1 MTQAFLMLLVVNGPI
16 IQYFLYTSDLTVR
29 QSVWNNVLYKKKHN
43 YNEIKKNTID
53 KKSEKV
59 NQKQYRRKNN
69 NASTLRDKITKNS
82 FTLFEIGVL
91 FCFVFV
97 LKISK

>member
-29 QSVWNNVLYKKKHN
+29 QSVWNNVL
-43 YNEIKKNTID
+43 EIKKNTID

-91 FCFVFV
+91 FCFFFV
-97 LKISK
+97 LKILK

>member
-29 QSVWNNVLYKKKHN
+29 QSVWNNVL
-43 YNEIKKNTID
+43 EIKKNTID